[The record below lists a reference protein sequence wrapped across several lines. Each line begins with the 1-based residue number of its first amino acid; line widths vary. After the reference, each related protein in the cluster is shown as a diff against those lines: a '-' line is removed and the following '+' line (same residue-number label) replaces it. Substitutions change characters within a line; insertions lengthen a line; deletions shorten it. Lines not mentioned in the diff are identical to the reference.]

1 MQQRGGWFQAFTL
14 LNLMDSA
21 QTRKFSAATVRE
33 SKLYDF
39 AHHLLVGATGFFG
52 GHIKLRGTG
61 EPGIGIS
68 FNHIHLAFLCD
79 PHIDSAIV
87 SQSQSPVSCES
98 GAAEQLY
105 SLLIEVC

>member
-1 MQQRGGWFQAFTL
+1 MRRRGGWFQAFTL

-39 AHHLLVGATGFFG
+39 AHHLLVGAAGFFG
-52 GHIKLRGTG
+52 GHIELRGAG
-61 EPGIGIS
+61 EPGIGIG
-68 FNHIHLAFLCD
+68 FNHIDFAFFCD

-87 SQSQSPVSCES
+87 SQSQSPLSCEI
-98 GAAEQLY
+98 GAAEQL
-105 SLLIEVC
+105 